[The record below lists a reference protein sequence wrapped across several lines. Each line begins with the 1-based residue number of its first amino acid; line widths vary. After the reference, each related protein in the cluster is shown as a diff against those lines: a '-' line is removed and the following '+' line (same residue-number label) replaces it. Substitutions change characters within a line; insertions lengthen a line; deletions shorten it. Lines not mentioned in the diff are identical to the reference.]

1 MHTTSRNPTKMTTC
15 SLCGALRRG
24 TDLAPAK
31 NRFYCNGVLDES
43 PTCYE
48 QEILGVPDGR

>member
-1 MHTTSRNPTKMTTC
+1 MTTC

-48 QEILGVPDGR
+48 QEILGATDAD